1 MFYFRFA
8 IKILCCILE
17 GGIVQA
23 PRINVY
29 HVQLQDLS
37 FIGALLFTL
46 ELTDKRYTHYIFL
59 RQTLQTVWP
68 LWAVSVLPQW
78 IYSIAS
84 IGGPSSLWPTGP
96 IRYFTYHE
104 CLLSISSLKD
114 QQFGYFIS
122 WLIWNFKSLMPTG
135 LSVSMVK
142 VIYQFFQKWLTV
154 ISFNWWI
161 YKPQCNTRG
170 SVEMNGQEIR

>member
-8 IKILCCILE
+8 IKIICCILE

-46 ELTDKRYTHYIFL
+46 ELTDKRYTYYIFL

-84 IGGPSSLWPTGP
+84 IGGPSSL
-96 IRYFTYHE
+96 
-104 CLLSISSLKD
+104 
-114 QQFGYFIS
+114 
-122 WLIWNFKSLMPTG
+122 
-135 LSVSMVK
+135 
-142 VIYQFFQKWLTV
+142 
-154 ISFNWWI
+154 
-161 YKPQCNTRG
+161 
-170 SVEMNGQEIR
+170 